1 MWPLPPIPVA
11 REVNEM
17 IARYAIA
24 VVLGLLVTIGV
35 LFTMQILIATP
46 QAKLDESGT
55 RHFVDF
61 VRVQRE
67 ETVQRA
73 DRRRD
78 KPVAPDAPPAQV
90 NQPRVDAIDDAQM
103 TVAIPTAPIDVGME
117 MSVKG
122 LGLVASDGEYLP
134 IVKIAPVYP
143 ASAQSRGIEG
153 WCLVEYSVT
162 TAGTTRD
169 PVVIDADPP
178 GVFNR
183 VSIAAAKKFKYRPRV
198 VDGEPI
204 EVHGV
209 RNIFRYELER

>member
-1 MWPLPPIPVA
+1 
-11 REVNEM
+11 M
-17 IARYAIA
+17 IARYATA
-24 VVLGLLVTIGV
+24 VALGLLVTLAV

-67 ETVQRA
+67 EVLQRT
-73 DRRRD
+73 DRRRK
-78 KPVAPDAPPAQV
+78 KPVAPDAPPPQAV
-90 NQPRVDAIDDAQM
+90 QPRVDNIEESPL
-103 TVAIPTAPIDVGME
+103 TVAVPVAPVDVGVQ

-122 LGLVASDGEYLP
+122 LGLVASDGDYLP

-153 WCLVEYSVT
+153 SCLVEYTVT

-169 PVVIDADPP
+169 VVVIEADPP
-178 GVFNR
+178 GVFNK
-183 VSIAAAKKFKYRPRV
+183 VSIAAALKFKYRPRV

-209 RNIFRYELER
+209 RNLFRYELER

>member
-1 MWPLPPIPVA
+1 M
-11 REVNEM
+11 M
-17 IARYAIA
+17 ARYAA
-24 VVLGLLVTIGV
+24 ATALGLLVTLGV

-73 DRRRD
+73 ERRRT
-78 KPVAPDAPPAQV
+78 KPTAPDAPPPQQI
-90 NQPRVDAIDDAQM
+90 QPRTDALDETQIA
-103 TVAIPTAPIDVGME
+103 VPIPTAPADVGVQ

-122 LGLVASDGEYLP
+122 LGLAASDGEYLP

-143 ASAQSRGIEG
+143 ASAQARGIEG
-153 WCLVEYSVT
+153 YCIVEYTVT

-169 PVVIDADPP
+169 VTVVEADPP
-178 GVFNR
+178 GIFNKA
-183 VSIAAAKKFKYRPRV
+183 SIAAAQKFKYRPRV
-198 VDGEPI
+198 IDGEAI